1 MNQAYDLYPPFA
13 VGFVETTI
21 ENIKQLHSKINME
34 ALQLGKTA
42 AKKKEDALV
51 PDLIITLDVLRNLL
65 FMNEDAKVM
74 FIVAKITIIRY
85 FV

>member
-1 MNQAYDLYPPFA
+1 MNWTYDIYPPFA
-13 VGFVETTI
+13 VGFVESTI

-65 FMNEDAKVM
+65 FMNEDAKVI
-74 FIVAKITIIRY
+74 FDIC
-85 FV
+85 F

>member
-1 MNQAYDLYPPFA
+1 M
-13 VGFVETTI
+13 GFVETTI

-74 FIVAKITIIRY
+74 INICWKY
-85 FV
+85 HYKLSLEYMWN

>member
-1 MNQAYDLYPPFA
+1 MEFESDLCSFPPFT

-21 ENIKQLHSKINME
+21 ENTKQLHSKINME

-74 FIVAKITIIRY
+74 FNIC
-85 FV
+85 F

>member
-1 MNQAYDLYPPFA
+1 
-13 VGFVETTI
+13 
-21 ENIKQLHSKINME
+21 ME

-74 FIVAKITIIRY
+74 FNIPKIPL
-85 FV
+85 

>member
-1 MNQAYDLYPPFA
+1 MDIFLCFLS

-21 ENIKQLHSKINME
+21 ENIKQLHSKMNLE

-42 AKKKEDALV
+42 GKKREDSLV

-65 FMNEDAKVM
+65 YMNEDAKVM
-74 FIVAKITIIRY
+74 I
-85 FV
+85 

>member
-1 MNQAYDLYPPFA
+1 MNRAYDLCPPFA
-13 VGFVETTI
+13 VGSLETTI

-74 FIVAKITIIRY
+74 FNIPKIPL
-85 FV
+85 